1 MRVSC
6 LGLKVF
12 ISADIEGTAG
22 VVSLLQCVP
31 GEAEYEMGKRLMTG
45 EVNAAVQGAIDA
57 GATQVVVCDG
67 HGNMQNII
75 PEELHPEA
83 ELVRGAIRESLQ
95 MQGIDNSY
103 DAFLM
108 TGAHA
113 MAGTH
118 KGVLDHSW
126 VSRMVYSIRIDG
138 RTLNE
143 PCLNAITAGFYG
155 VPMVMVS
162 GDKATVEQTQA
173 VLANV
178 KGAVVKE
185 GYSRYCARSLHPEKA
200 RTLIRQTA
208 REALENL
215 AQFKPAPVNDP
226 LCMEIDFYRTD
237 MADAA
242 ELVPGMKRLGS
253 RTVSFTGEPEQVFR
267 VQELVLYR
275 LKYEL

>member
-1 MRVSC
+1 MSS

-12 ISADIEGTAG
+12 IGADIEGTAG
-22 VVSLLQCVP
+22 VVSLLQCVL

-57 GATQVVVCDG
+57 GASQVVVCDG
-67 HGNMQNII
+67 HGNMQNIL
-75 PEELHPEA
+75 PEELHSEA
-83 ELVRGAIRESLQ
+83 ELVRGGIRESLQ
-95 MQGIDNSY
+95 MQGIDDSY

-113 MAGTH
+113 MAGTRR
-118 KGVLDHSW
+118 GVLDHSW
-126 VSRMVYSIRIDG
+126 VSRMVYNIRIDG
-138 RTLNE
+138 QTLNE
-143 PCLNAITAGFYG
+143 PCLNAIIAGYYG
-155 VPMVMVS
+155 VPLVMVS
-162 GDKATVEQTQA
+162 GDTATIEQTKA
-173 VLANV
+173 VLPDV

-185 GYSRYCARSLHPEKA
+185 GYGRYCACSLHPDRA
-200 RTLIRQTA
+200 RALIRETA

-215 AQFKPAPVNDP
+215 AQFEPVKVNDP

-242 ELVPGMKRLGS
+242 ELVPGMKRLGA
-253 RTVSFTGEPEQVFR
+253 RTVSFTGDPEQVFR

-275 LKYEL
+275 LKYEM